1 LPHQPNLDLPEEL
14 QFDVI
19 SARPQFSLAIKAG
32 KSDAWGRDFVAGELA
47 FDYDGNAVSGNVTRS
62 SVFQADRRR
71 LIKRD
76 IEAEKAAKSRLGQLG
91 FRDGIGRRDGLMELA
106 AERVP
111 NVVRTLTQE
120 GWRVEADG
128 RLYRRAG
135 AVRME
140 IHSGVDWFD
149 LDGGAEFG
157 AAGVSLPKLLR
168 AIKHGE
174 RTVRLDDGS
183 VGIIPEEWLAKY
195 QLLASLG
202 NVNGDHLRFTRPQA
216 GLLDVL
222 LDNEPA
228 ISVDATFARVRQELR
243 EFSGVRAA
251 EPGQQF
257 GGELRGYQREGLGWL
272 EFLNRFGLG
281 GCLADDM
288 GLGKTIQVLALL
300 DLRRAERPIG
310 ARRPRASRRG
320 LPFWNTAE
328 WRAVSPA
335 ITLMTTIW

>member
-1 LPHQPNLDLPEEL
+1 
-14 QFDVI
+14 
-19 SARPQFSLAIKAG
+19 
-32 KSDAWGRDFVAGELA
+32 
-47 FDYDGNAVSGNVTRS
+47 
-62 SVFQADRRR
+62 
-71 LIKRD
+71 
-76 IEAEKAAKSRLGQLG
+76 
-91 FRDGIGRRDGLMELA
+91 M
-106 AERVP
+106 
-111 NVVRTLTQE
+111 
-120 GWRVEADG
+120 
-128 RLYRRAG
+128 
-135 AVRME
+135 
-140 IHSGVDWFD
+140 
-149 LDGGAEFG
+149 
-157 AAGVSLPKLLR
+157 SLPKLLR

-202 NVNGDHLRFTRPQA
+202 NANGDHLRFTRPQA

-228 ISVDATFARVRQELR
+228 MSVDATFARVRQELR

-251 EPGQQF
+251 EPDQQF

-300 DLRRAERPIG
+300 DLRRAERPPEQKQCACHRSWSCRARWCFIG
-310 ARRPRASRRG
+310 VKKRRVLRRS
-320 LPFWNTAE
+320 LPFWNTAA